1 MDMDEEIKARID
13 AAKASDKDARL
24 EDFQITASGN
34 RVVLTN
40 LKTRRAHLIYSGD
53 SERAPARLFSA
64 AHVREHALAL
74 N

>member
-1 MDMDEEIKARID
+1 MDIDEEIKARIH
-13 AAKASDKDARL
+13 AAMTSDKDVKL

-40 LKTRRAHLIYSGD
+40 LKTRRTHLIYSGD
-53 SERAPARLFSA
+53 SERAPARLFA
-64 AHVREHALAL
+64 AAQVREHALAL